1 MNQTNLAL
9 LIGDAN
15 PGLGS
20 EVAKLCGVTPV
31 PLDNGIF
38 ADGETRIRI
47 EGDVADTDLFVIQ
60 STSTPTNDRLM
71 RLALIAEA
79 AHAAGAARITA
90 VIPYFGYA
98 RQDVRHSRGEPLAAR
113 LAARILGAAGVD
125 RVVTLELH
133 SKALESAF
141 DMPLIALDADELL
154 LAAIRNW
161 RLSNLTVVA
170 PDAGAV
176 KRAQR
181 YASALGVPLALVA
194 KTRPRPDVSAVV
206 QVLGEVAGRTCL
218 LVDDMASTGGTIA
231 GAALALREAATADIH
246 ALFIHQVMAAG
257 ALERI
262 RAAAV
267 GWILTTDT
275 VSQAPQPG
283 IEVVSVAPV
292 LAQTIRQLATGA
304 SRT

>member
-15 PGLGS
+15 PALGS
-20 EVAKLCGVTPV
+20 EVARLCGVSPT
-31 PLDNGIF
+31 PLDNAAF

-47 EGDVADTDLFVIQ
+47 EGDVADADLFVIQ

-79 AHAAGAARITA
+79 AGAAGAARVTA
-90 VIPYFGYA
+90 VVPYFGYA
-98 RQDVRHSRGEPLAAR
+98 RQDLRHRSGEPLAAR
-113 LAARILGAAGVD
+113 LAARILKAAGVS

-133 SKALESAF
+133 SPALESAF
-141 DMPLIALDADELL
+141 DMPLVALDADELL
-154 LAAIRNW
+154 LAAVRNW
-161 RLSNLTVVA
+161 RLSNLSVVA
-170 PDAGAV
+170 PDAGAL

-194 KTRPRPDVSAVV
+194 KTRPRPDVSAAV
-206 QVLGEVAGRTCL
+206 QVLGEVAGRNCL

-231 GAALALREAATADIH
+231 GAALALREAGAADIH
-246 ALFIHQVMAAG
+246 ALFIHPVMAAG
-257 ALERI
+257 ALERL

-267 GWILTTDT
+267 GWVLTTDT
-275 VSQAPQPG
+275 VCQAPQPG
-283 IEVVSVAPV
+283 IEVVSVAPL
-292 LAQTIRQLATGA
+292 LAQAIRSLAGRADGA
-304 SRT
+304 